1 MNFLRRISSYF
12 NVSERPTAA
21 AAKSARHI
29 LDFSEEKC
37 QLQTENEQL
46 VVLREN
52 SEPQKIPFCDIAV
65 VIIANPMVTVSQSVM
80 EKLGEYGA
88 MFTVCNYKYRPAS
101 MMLPFEHSSVVERLQ
116 LQIEA
121 TQPMIKQA
129 WQQIVQR
136 KIEMQRNVL
145 LQFGSNDAGLTDM
158 IKRVKSGDPD
168 NLEAQAAKKYWAALF
183 PNIDFHRNP
192 DSDDAINNR
201 LNYGYTVL
209 RSITARAV
217 CALGLHPAL
226 GIHHCTARNAFCL
239 ADDLM
244 EPFRPIV
251 DTVVKLQYQVS
262 RKSKSQPFTKNLTGQ
277 VKQQLVGTLTRKY
290 IADGE
295 RRKLFNIITLLA
307 ESLLHFYEKKTD
319 RLYLPVLELSE
330 NDE

>member
-1 MNFLRRISSYF
+1 MKFLRRILSSF
-12 NVSERPTAA
+12 NEKDKPTSI

-29 LDFSEEKC
+29 LDFSEEQS
-37 QLQTENEQL
+37 QLRTENELL
-46 VVLREN
+46 VVLKEN
-52 SEPQKIPFCDIAV
+52 NEAVKIPFADIAI
-65 VIIANPMVTVSQSVM
+65 VIIAHPHVTVSQSVM

-88 MFTVCNYKYRPAS
+88 MFTVCNYKYRPVS
-101 MMLPFEHSSVVERLQ
+101 MLLPFEHSSVVERLH
-116 LQIEA
+116 LQMEVS
-121 TQPMIKQA
+121 QPVMKQA

-145 LQFGSNDAGLTDM
+145 LQFGNDDAGLTEM
-158 IKRVKSGDPD
+158 AKQVKSGDTD

-192 DSDDAINNR
+192 DSDDSINNR

-251 DTVVKLQYQVS
+251 DSAVKVQSKVS
-262 RKSKSQPFTKNLTGQ
+262 KTLESQPFTKNLTGQ
-277 VKQQLVGTLTRKY
+277 VKQQLIFPLTRKW

-295 RRKLFNIITLLA
+295 QRKLFNIIAMLA
-307 ESLLHFYEKKTD
+307 ESLLHFYQKKTD
-319 RLYLPVLELSE
+319 NLYLPVLELPE
-330 NDE
+330 KEE